1 MDSRPENESKE
12 KTHHLEMDYH
22 QVPLLLLA
30 VKKKISI
37 IYKIIKNKTLIMKH
51 VIIDWTGTTV
61 GWWTK

>member
-1 MDSRPENESKE
+1 MDSRPENELKE
-12 KTHHLEMDYH
+12 KTHRLEMDYH
-22 QVPLLLLA
+22 QVPLSLLA

-37 IYKIIKNKTLIMKH
+37 IYKIIKKKTLIMKH